1 MFPSGNKPPTLPKT
15 LLTASGQLS
24 DKSTAFNESMW
35 GDVTRLRISQ
45 AKAVLRDSS
54 FTKIIQKAQEFN
66 KVGSNV
72 SKTSTS
78 ATETKVVDDDARIL
92 DLSDPE
98 WD

>member
-1 MFPSGNKPPTLPKT
+1 MFPDGNKPPLLPKT

-24 DKSTAFNESMW
+24 DKSTAFNETMW
-35 GDVTRLRISQ
+35 GDITRVRIFQ
-45 AKAVLRDSS
+45 AKTVLRDSS
-54 FTKIIQKAQEFN
+54 FTKIIQKAQEFEKIGAN
-66 KVGSNV
+66 G

-78 ATETKVVDDDARIL
+78 AETKVVDDSAQIL